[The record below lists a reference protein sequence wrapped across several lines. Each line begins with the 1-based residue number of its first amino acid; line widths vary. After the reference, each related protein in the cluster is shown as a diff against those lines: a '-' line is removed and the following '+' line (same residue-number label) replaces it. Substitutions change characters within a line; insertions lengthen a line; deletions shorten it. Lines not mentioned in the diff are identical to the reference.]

1 MAQNVVLSG
10 GNPARLG
17 VPAFV
22 QFGQPR
28 RRSAFQAAFGVFF
41 APIPGD
47 SLGTFTLTLANVV
60 SGSAVRVESQSG
72 GTTLYSGT
80 AAGSTLVISLAAY
93 APGDALN
100 DLRIKVRKGS
110 AAPYYQPYET
120 QATAFVGAQS
130 IYVSQILDE

>member
-10 GNPARLG
+10 GNPARIG
-17 VPAFV
+17 IPAFV
-22 QFGQPR
+22 QFGQSR

-47 SLGTFTLTLANVV
+47 SIGAFSLTLDNVV
-60 SGSAVRVESQSG
+60 VGSAIRVESLT

-80 AAGSTLVISLAAY
+80 AALSTVVISLAAY

-100 DLRIKVRKGS
+100 DLRIKVRKGTS
-110 AAPYYQPYET
+110 SPYYQPFET
-120 QATAFVGAQS
+120 LAGAFVGAQS
-130 IYVSQILDE
+130 IYVSQIPDE

>member
-10 GNPARLG
+10 GNPARVG

-47 SLGTFTLTLANVV
+47 SLGTFTLTLTNVV
-60 SGSAVRVESQSG
+60 VDSAVRIESQSG
-72 GTTLYSGT
+72 GATLYSGT
-80 AAGSTLVISLAAY
+80 AAGSTVIISLAAY

-100 DLRIKVRKGS
+100 DLRIKVRKGTS
-110 AAPYYQPYET
+110 SPYYQPFET
-120 QATAFVGAQS
+120 LASAFVGAQS
-130 IYVSQILDE
+130 IYVSQIPDE

>member
-10 GNPARLG
+10 GNPARIG
-17 VPAFV
+17 IPAFV
-22 QFGQPR
+22 QFGQSR

-47 SLGTFTLTLANVV
+47 SIGAFSLTLENVV
-60 SGSAVRVESQSG
+60 VGSAIRVESLA

-80 AAGSTLVISLAAY
+80 ATLSTVVISLAAY

-100 DLRIKVRKGS
+100 DLRIKVRKGTS
-110 AAPYYQPYET
+110 SPYYQPFET
-120 QATAFVGAQS
+120 LASAFVGAQS
-130 IYVSQILDE
+130 IYVSQIPDE

>member
-1 MAQNVVLSG
+1 MAQNVVTAG
-10 GNPARLG
+10 GNVQRGPA
-17 VPAFV
+17 AFV
-22 QFGQPR
+22 QFGQSR
-28 RRSAFQAAFGVFF
+28 RRSAFQACWGVFF

-47 SLGTFTLTLANVV
+47 SLGTFTLTLTNVV

-100 DLRIKVRKGS
+100 DLRIKVRKGTS
-110 AAPYYQPYET
+110 SPYYRAYET
-120 QATAFVGAQS
+120 LTTAFVGSQS
-130 IYVSQILDE
+130 IYVSQIPDE